1 MNAVAEAVTM
11 KRRDWKQVARDL
23 GPQFAERAAK
33 HDAEGNF
40 VAENYA
46 EMKEAGL
53 FSAAIPVEL
62 GGGGATHADV
72 CAVVR
77 TLGQHCSS
85 TALSYAMHSHPVLT
99 NVFKH
104 QCGDEQAAGALARIA
119 DKELVIA
126 GTGAN
131 DWLASSGEAIAVED
145 GYVVNAHKRFVSG
158 SPGADLFVTSAV
170 HDGDDGPEV
179 LHFAVPMA
187 SEGIE
192 IQSNWD
198 TIGMRGTGSNDIT
211 MQDVFV
217 PQAAVVARRP
227 VGVWHPMWDVI
238 VPIAL
243 PVIVSAYVG
252 LAEKAAEFAVN
263 ASIGKAYVAPAIGS
277 MHNELTTACLALED
291 MIRMVDNLAFT
302 PDISITDAVLTRKS
316 IAAKSAKA
324 VVEAASDIVGGSG
337 FFRDHPM
344 ERIIRDVRAIHFH
357 PLPERIQQN
366 FSGRLA
372 IGLTAIEER

>member
-1 MNAVAEAVTM
+1 MSAAAEAVTM
-11 KRRDWKQVARDL
+11 KQQDWVKVARDL

-33 HDAEGNF
+33 HDAEGTF

-53 FSAAIPVEL
+53 FSAAIPTEL

-72 CAVVR
+72 CTIVR
-77 TLGQHCSS
+77 TLGKHCSS
-85 TALSYAMHSHPVLT
+85 TALSYAMHSHPVLA

-104 QCGDEQAAGALARIA
+104 RRGDEQATGALTRIA

-179 LHFAVPMA
+179 LHFAVPMT

-198 TIGMRGTGSNDIT
+198 TIGMRGTGSNDII
-211 MQDVFV
+211 MQNVFV
-217 PQAAVVARRP
+217 PDAAIVARRP

-277 MHNELTTACLALED
+277 MHNELTTARLALED

-324 VVEAASDIVGGSG
+324 VVEAASDIVGGGG

-372 IGLTAIEER
+372 IGLTAIEDR